1 MLQFGTQKVLKCWAG
16 YDIIT
21 AEDIPADIT
30 AVIDREGRLWL
41 APGCRWRLYRGGA
54 DHHPAKGGRCP
65 VIFPD
70 LRALD
75 THIKAGALLPVYLLY
90 GEENRQIESGT
101 GPAGENHRTG
111 GDGVACC
118 AATAAAAR

>member
-1 MLQFGTQKVLKCWAG
+1 MAG
-16 YDIIT
+16 PRLPL
-21 AEDIPADIT
+21 A
-30 AVIDREGRLWL
+30 AVPGR
-41 APGCRWRLYRGGA
+41 RA

-90 GEENRQIESGT
+90 GEENRQIE
-101 GPAGENHRTG
+101 
-111 GDGVACC
+111 
-118 AATAAAAR
+118 AARAGW